1 MKILVING
9 PNLNMLGIRKPEI
22 YGIETLDTINNS
34 INEQFPEIDIEFFQ
48 SNHEGEIIDKLNFA
62 HKSYNGVILNPGAL
76 AHYSYA
82 LRDAIDACILPVVE
96 AHLSNIYARE
106 DFRQKSVISAAC
118 IGIVSGFGKYSYIA
132 GIEALIQRLKKKE
145 K

>member
-1 MKILVING
+1 MKFLIING

-22 YGIETLDTINNS
+22 YGIETLETINHIIDEN
-34 INEQFPEIDIEFFQ
+34 FPELDLDFYQ

-62 HKSYNGVILNPGAL
+62 HKSYNGIVINPA
-76 AHYSYA
+76 AFSHYSYA
-82 LRDAIDACILPVVE
+82 LRDAIEACILPVVE
-96 AHLSNIYARE
+96 VHLSNIYARE
-106 DFRQKSVISAAC
+106 EFRGKSVTSPAC
-118 IGIVSGFGKYSYIA
+118 AGVISGFGKQSYIL